1 MLGPEISLYWQG
13 RGIQSREVQGRKN
26 IRPQIGGSGEAAP
39 PEPLQINKATS
50 SWPSWPSSLS
60 SSPPSSPSWLS
71 SPWHPH
77 GFELTSTSRGMLG
90 DGPVGSLDFNP
101 SRFVEICRL
110 FFSIVDASRHHRCIF
125 LWTAAR
131 VFRVNGKQSL
141 SLCFRPRRRLRHN
154 AFHLFIGTAL
164 FINSQPRW
172 ALSGAGQIPLSAHLQ
187 GCDQL
192 RGRRIPDDPD
202 REWVDVL
209 DGE

>member
-1 MLGPEISLYWQG
+1 MLGSEISPYWQG

-39 PEPLQINKATS
+39 PEPLQTNKTTS
-50 SWPSWPSSLS
+50 SALAFFTVFFAAFFAFLAFFAMASSWVRVDVNVTRHARRWASRQPRFDPSQ
-60 SSPPSSPSWLS
+60 
-71 SPWHPH
+71 
-77 GFELTSTSRGMLG
+77 FA
-90 DGPVGSLDFNP
+90 
-101 SRFVEICRL
+101 EICRL
-110 FFSIVDASRHHRCIF
+110 FFSIVDASRHHHCIF